1 MGATTMRTLRAK
13 PLLMALALAACA
25 PAPAEQHAATVAQVP
40 ARPAPPPQ
48 AVATPAAATPA
59 PPQEAAL
66 APIPVPPPRE
76 RPDQSLAP
84 ERLVGLSEEDIKRL
98 IGDPGGVRE
107 EPPAV
112 VWSYSSA
119 RCGLN
124 VFFYMDMA
132 TQTFRALTYELKPK
146 ALDGLA
152 GSACLGSLRPASP

>member
-1 MGATTMRTLRAK
+1 MRAK
-13 PLLMALALAACA
+13 PLLLALALAACA
-25 PAPAEQHAATVAQVP
+25 PAPAERAAVVHAA
-40 ARPAPPPQ
+40 APP
-48 AVATPAAATPA
+48 TPPPRAAEMAAAPAQA

-66 APIPVPPPRE
+66 APRPVPPPRE
-76 RPDQSLAP
+76 RPEQSIAP
-84 ERLVGLSEEDIKRL
+84 ERLVGLSEEDIKQL
-98 IGDPGGVRE
+98 IGDPTGIRE

-146 ALDGLA
+146 EPDGLG
-152 GSACLGSLRPASP
+152 GSACLASLRPASP

>member
-1 MGATTMRTLRAK
+1 MPA
-13 PLLMALALAACA
+13 A
-25 PAPAEQHAATVAQVP
+25 PAQ
-40 ARPAPPPQ
+40 
-48 AVATPAAATPA
+48 A

-76 RPDQSLAP
+76 RPEQPVAP
-84 ERLVGLSEEDIKRL
+84 ERLVGLSEGDIKQL
-98 IGDPGGVRE
+98 IGDPTGIRE

-146 ALDGLA
+146 EPDGLA
-152 GSACLGSLRPASP
+152 GSACLASLRPASP